1 MLKER
6 AVLLKPPHGVEAGWV
21 EGSKNK
27 SGMRGRG
34 RVSAGRG
41 LAVCR
46 VERGG
51 AFKKHK
57 T

>member
-1 MLKER
+1 MLKEC
-6 AVLLKPPHGVEAGWV
+6 AVLLKLPHGVGAGCV

-27 SGMRGRG
+27 SGMHGRG
-34 RVSAGRG
+34 RASAGWS
-41 LAVCR
+41 LAVYR

-51 AFKKHK
+51 AFKKQK